1 PPEIPETPG
10 SRRVPRD
17 HRCCRLSEESA
28 AWPVASAPG
37 GSGGGGGGLRKR
49 AQSLASTMFNL
60 QDLQAVN
67 KAAGTLRCSA
77 RWGGLNA
84 GRCRCKRLEPSVIA
98 AVGGLSSMARLRY
111 TQASTAIQSIQ
122 EETFGQLNF
131 SLDFRDETGILTVRV
146 IQAIELQPKDGS
158 SGQMNPYCRVAVLPN
173 RKSQTTTK
181 IHKRTLN
188 PEFEEEFI
196 FELKQQDINWSV
208 LEITVFDYDPCSLDD
223 CLGQVKL
230 PLAEV
235 DLSEKQVMW
244 KGICSMEKDPDPEH
258 TVGDLMFSMSYL
270 PSAKRLSVSI
280 MKARNLREAHKDKPL
295 SDALVRVTLSTQHGK
310 KQKKKK
316 TSTCKSPNGNPS
328 WEEALTFTGISE
340 EDLAGGYLELV
351 VCHDG
356 VLTSTEVS
364 RVYLGPDTSGE
375 EYQHWWNMVKSKG
388 AAAQWHKLHP
398 VGQQKVRCC
407 SWCAC
412 GGCIAASDMDVDIV
426 GAAAAFAAGV
436 ADAAV
441 GSADVV
447 AIVGTVVDFV
457 VPRRCAGSVDGGRAS
472 DFEAHR
478 RCSGLRAV
486 VVADQN
492 LKAVL
497 LPGLGVQQLLQV
509 DLPADGIDAERQ
521 RLLWRLRAAQA
532 VAEVPGGSV
541 VPVDGA
547 GAVQQGVQRG
557 VLLDLCGEG
566 DRQVAARQRRLALV
580 AGLHQQGKAFAQHGG
595 GAVALLLEVELADG
609 AQDGDSRAGV
619 LAKAGRIG
627 EDLFVQDKQRRMA
640 QQGVPDGAVASGVRV
655 DGERQ
660 AQSLGL
666 SCSRSRHRCT
676 RADAGNSGALS
687 LTSPTLTMRSSRRM
701 SEPAGPAGL
710 KVALQLAGAAAP
722 AVTNGLAVEPLG
734 EGQLAAGGVE
744 GESTARVDAAAGE
757 QLELGRQL
765 AVREVVLVSTELT
778 GLDLAGLWHLLLFL
792 LVCFGAAAV
801 PSWRQPAIKE
811 VANQA
816 WDENDEW
823 LPP

>member
-1 PPEIPETPG
+1 HLQCTPH
-10 SRRVPRD
+10 PT
-17 HRCCRLSEESA
+17 
-28 AWPVASAPG
+28 P
-37 GSGGGGGGLRKR
+37 
-49 AQSLASTMFNL
+49 Q
-60 QDLQAVN
+60 
-67 KAAGTLRCSA
+67 
-77 RWGGLNA
+77 
-84 GRCRCKRLEPSVIA
+84 
-98 AVGGLSSMARLRY
+98 Y

-398 VGQQKVRCC
+398 VGQQK
-407 SWCAC
+407 
-412 GGCIAASDMDVDIV
+412 
-426 GAAAAFAAGV
+426 
-436 ADAAV
+436 
-441 GSADVV
+441 
-447 AIVGTVVDFV
+447 
-457 VPRRCAGSVDGGRAS
+457 
-472 DFEAHR
+472 
-478 RCSGLRAV
+478 
-486 VVADQN
+486 
-492 LKAVL
+492 
-497 LPGLGVQQLLQV
+497 
-509 DLPADGIDAERQ
+509 
-521 RLLWRLRAAQA
+521 
-532 VAEVPGGSV
+532 
-541 VPVDGA
+541 
-547 GAVQQGVQRG
+547 
-557 VLLDLCGEG
+557 
-566 DRQVAARQRRLALV
+566 
-580 AGLHQQGKAFAQHGG
+580 
-595 GAVALLLEVELADG
+595 
-609 AQDGDSRAGV
+609 
-619 LAKAGRIG
+619 
-627 EDLFVQDKQRRMA
+627 
-640 QQGVPDGAVASGVRV
+640 
-655 DGERQ
+655 
-660 AQSLGL
+660 
-666 SCSRSRHRCT
+666 
-676 RADAGNSGALS
+676 
-687 LTSPTLTMRSSRRM
+687 
-701 SEPAGPAGL
+701 
-710 KVALQLAGAAAP
+710 
-722 AVTNGLAVEPLG
+722 
-734 EGQLAAGGVE
+734 
-744 GESTARVDAAAGE
+744 
-757 QLELGRQL
+757 
-765 AVREVVLVSTELT
+765 
-778 GLDLAGLWHLLLFL
+778 
-792 LVCFGAAAV
+792 
-801 PSWRQPAIKE
+801 
-811 VANQA
+811 
-816 WDENDEW
+816 
-823 LPP
+823 